1 MNVRII
7 ELPLDF
13 GASRRGSD
21 MGPSA
26 MRLAGLKEMVN
37 SLGHECSENFPGIAV
52 PAQEFLSEGDSTA
65 KFLAPIAEA
74 CEKLAAETEK
84 ALDEGCFP
92 LILGGDHSIAIGS
105 LSGLGAYYK
114 KQKKSWGCLWIDAHG
129 DFNTPETSPSGNIH
143 GMILAAACG
152 YGRTELV
159 NLHGAFKKLDPANVV
174 LAGVRDLDPKEKLL
188 VREAGVTV
196 FTMTDI
202 DRSGIADTARHI
214 ISVFRERVDKL
225 HVSVDMDAMDPM
237 IAPGVGIPLSGGFS
251 YREVLLLAE
260 ELAASGLLGSAEIV
274 EVNPVL
280 DVRNQTAR
288 MAVEIAGRLLGG
300 RIYPPAG

>member
-1 MNVRII
+1 VKVRII

-26 MRLAGLKEMVN
+26 MRLAGLKEAVTA
-37 SLGHECSENFPGIAV
+37 LGHECGENFPGISAPV
-52 PAQEFLSEGDSTA
+52 FEFAEAGDPKV
-65 KFLAPIAEA
+65 KFLAPIVEA
-74 CEKLAAETEK
+74 CSKLAAETEK

-105 LSGLGAYYK
+105 LSGLGAFYK
-114 KQKKSWGCLWIDAHG
+114 KKGLSWGCLWIDAHG
-129 DFNTPETSPSGNIH
+129 DFNTGETSPSGNIH

-152 YGRTELV
+152 FGRPELTGLYGDFV
-159 NLHGAFKKLDPANVV
+159 KLDPRKVA
-174 LAGVRDLDPKEKLL
+174 LAGVRDLDPGERQLM
-188 VREAGVTV
+188 RNAGVTV
-196 FTMTDI
+196 YTMTDI
-202 DRSGIADTARHI
+202 DRRGIAAAAGEI
-214 ISVFRERVDKL
+214 ISFFKDRVDRL

-251 YREVLLLAE
+251 YREVLLLSE
-260 ELAASGLLGSAEIV
+260 EIAASGLLGSADIV

-280 DVRNQTAR
+280 DVRNQTAG

-300 RIYPPAG
+300 RIY